1 MKHRILLA
9 DDDTGVQFFMA
20 EFLKKEGLDFDIA
33 GDGGEALRLL
43 RENDYSLALLDE
55 KMPGLSGLELLS
67 RLKAEGMDMPVI
79 MITAYGS
86 KELAVRAM
94 EQGAY
99 DFFTKPADIEVVR
112 TVIRRALE
120 KYELKKE
127 LSALKADIVEKETLL
142 AESPRMKKALALAS
156 KVAETDVT
164 VFLTG
169 ESGSGKEL
177 LAKTIHRLSGRRN
190 GPFIS
195 VNCAAIPE
203 GLLESELFGYEKGA
217 FTGAY
222 RSHAGKFER
231 AAGGSIFLD
240 EIGDLSSGLQAKLLR
255 VIQER
260 QVERLGGKNPV
271 SIDLRV
277 ISATN
282 KDIEGMLREG
292 LFREDLLYRLRVFE
306 IEVPPLRERKE
317 DIPLLIAHFLK
328 KYSKQMGKN
337 LQTVSAPAMGLL
349 MSHRW
354 PGNVRELENVLQ
366 RAMVVEEGNALSEET
381 IQGATGGTAPHDGA
395 GSPRDIGGAASSDI
409 APPLKE
415 KLEALKSEEEK
426 RLILSALEKTRWRR
440 QEAAGLLGMSRKSLF
455 LKMKKHGL

>member
-9 DDDTGVQFFMA
+9 DDDPGVQFFMA
-20 EFLKKEGLDFDIA
+20 EFLKKEGLAFDIA

-43 RENDYSLALLDE
+43 RENDYSLAILDE

-86 KELAVRAM
+86 KELAVRAV
-94 EQGAY
+94 EEGAY

-127 LSALKADIVEKETLL
+127 LSALKADIVEKETLI

-164 VFLTG
+164 VFLAG

-177 LAKTIHRLSGRRN
+177 IAKTIHRLSRRRN

-217 FTGAY
+217 FTGAV
-222 RSHAGKFER
+222 RSHTGKFER
-231 AAGGSIFLD
+231 ASGGSIFLD

-255 VIQER
+255 VLQER

-282 KDIEGMLREG
+282 KDIEGMLKEG

-317 DIPLLIAHFLK
+317 DIPLLTAHFLK
-328 KYSKQMGKN
+328 TYSRQMGKKIES
-337 LQTVSAPAMGLL
+337 VSAPAMRLL
-349 MSHRW
+349 LSYRW

-381 IQGATGGTAPHDGA
+381 IQEVGAVAPISQGLVVPISGEA
-395 GSPRDIGGAASSDI
+395 VP
-409 APPLKE
+409 PPLKD
-415 KLEALKSEEEK
+415 KLETLRSEEEK